1 MIVHYGLDHN
11 TSIRHVKYIHEY
23 IFMHIYILSMHII
36 KELAISPIS
45 YISLYLNWF
54 LVRFLKHSGPHSCR
68 LKCIRRWFIH
78 NPGPGYIVYRV
89 LKPILRL
96 RCSASWH
103 CLQRKLIICIIGTYF
118 VNKEVNESC
127 DATLIHS
134 RPNQKNSSG
143 CKLLHSIQG
152 CSDNKNRLCI
162 SCSLSALWNNYTY
175 TNMSISFVCSISSV
189 GVVSPHARRTQQ
201 LRQSTL
207 TLWLINC
214 APPRCPSNLFW
225 PTWIILK
232 QTAHN
237 RVKNGS
243 NLVSNL

>member
-11 TSIRHVKYIHEY
+11 TSIRHVKYIHAY

-143 CKLLHSIQG
+143 CKLLHCFQG
-152 CSDNKNRLCI
+152 F
-162 SCSLSALWNNYTY
+162 LSALTTRIGYAY
-175 TNMSISFVCSISSV
+175 
-189 GVVSPHARRTQQ
+189 
-201 LRQSTL
+201 L
-207 TLWLINC
+207 
-214 APPRCPSNLFW
+214 AP
-225 PTWIILK
+225 
-232 QTAHN
+232 
-237 RVKNGS
+237 
-243 NLVSNL
+243 